1 MHDFTFKNNVLERV
15 FSIKPTVIAHLSRPV
30 YLRAA
35 IRNARPEIV
44 KICKKT
50 YHFFEIVVTSLIFD
64 IFAPDFF
71 KPTLLGLESSKIS
84 KILPE
89 IKNGPSYPPSEVVVS
104 PKSGVQN
111 PLWTTGTIEIAQYCP
126 HP

>member
-1 MHDFTFKNNVLERV
+1 MVVYGSKVGPNFPPDPDFFVR
-15 FSIKPTVIAHLSRPV
+15 IA
-30 YLRAA
+30 
-35 IRNARPEIV
+35 
-44 KICKKT
+44 
-50 YHFFEIVVTSLIFD
+50 VTSLIFN

-71 KPTLLGLESSKIS
+71 KPTLLALESSKIS

-111 PLWTTGTIEIAQYCP
+111 LDFTISSSKNDYSQ
-126 HP
+126 